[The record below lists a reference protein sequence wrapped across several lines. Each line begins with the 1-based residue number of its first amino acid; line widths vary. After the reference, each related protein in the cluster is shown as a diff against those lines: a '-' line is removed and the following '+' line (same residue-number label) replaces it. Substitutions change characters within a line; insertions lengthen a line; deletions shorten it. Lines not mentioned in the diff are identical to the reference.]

1 MGIIY
6 LGKHDDRDLYQL
18 IIKMYND
25 IAKIIAVNKLL
36 QMPNY
41 YLMQE
46 CLEKIAF
53 LDVEQIDMLEYD
65 INKVEPITYCL
76 QPLLAVEVLLGI
88 GVIITIYMQPSKSDA
103 LSGLIQGSTND
114 TFFSKNKS
122 RTKEAVLVKLTVLF
136 MALFAIN
143 TIVLNLIK

>member
-1 MGIIY
+1 MQNI
-6 LGKHDDRDLYQL
+6 
-18 IIKMYND
+18 
-25 IAKIIAVNKLL
+25 LL
-36 QMPNY
+36 VF
-41 YLMQE
+41 E
-46 CLEKIAF
+46 A
-53 LDVEQIDMLEYD
+53 
-65 INKVEPITYCL
+65 
-76 QPLLAVEVLLGI
+76 LLGL

-122 RTKEAVLVKLTVLF
+122 RTKEAVLVKLTVMF